1 MCKIEGI
8 KRIITD
14 MDGDILGA
22 EVVRKEDG
30 KKIYVPIST
39 KELEEYFGLD
49 IDRSNVIEP
58 GEYSLKDAKI
68 IIDYCW
74 NNGINPAKIVC
85 LKPEICCRDGIIE
98 GYIKVKEKTKEG
110 EKIKKEYIPPD
121 VLLETETFEKFI
133 RELPENE
140 EYIL

>member
-1 MCKIEGI
+1 
-8 KRIITD
+8 
-14 MDGDILGA
+14 MDGDVLGA

-74 NNGINPAKIVC
+74 NNGINPAKIV
-85 LKPEICCRDGIIE
+85 R
-98 GYIKVKEKTKEG
+98 
-110 EKIKKEYIPPD
+110 
-121 VLLETETFEKFI
+121 F
-133 RELPENE
+133 
-140 EYIL
+140 